1 MAQNDN
7 GERLPDHAKALR
19 KKLAELLMK
28 QYELDLDHAYM
39 VIDKRLTIQEAIK
52 QQEAKRR
59 ERTEARDRQQDRRKR
74 AEVLM
79 RKYQLSR
86 SDAFLVVD
94 GKWSLEKA
102 LERKQTSHDEE
113 AGSGRAAEGPGGA
126 SH

>member
-7 GERLPDHAKALR
+7 GECLPDHAKALR

-59 ERTEARDRQQDRRKR
+59 ERTEAQDRQRDRRKR

-113 AGSGRAAEGPGGA
+113 AGNGRTAEGPGGA